1 MAQPIVKYAGDDIT
15 CYPGSNQKDNGKLQ
29 LEFNMARFVTRVSS
43 KNFCII
49 KPSFEIKAIQDE
61 STNAPKLEIGT
72 GQASINGMDLIM
84 TNTLRIDPPE
94 SEGTYHLAFKLA
106 RDSSRNVLG
115 DLVVGVT
122 TTFEGVYLTYYDTKP
137 DPLTDMDMLFLGQI
151 TWDGEN
157 FTDIVED
164 EDKYGRIWAED
175 ILCKVEDPKHPDYT
189 RLNLQEYIYNLPD
202 WYFSKEG
209 DTVYGPIIIADNRD
223 GNNAGI
229 IMNVDKDGSHIT
241 IKDPNQ
247 DNDKLQFYGD
257 VNRDGVIDDKDIK
270 LIEKFIAGTE
280 TPNDLQKIL
289 GDVNHDGVI
298 DEKDI
303 KYIENFINKSGNG
316 GDTGNIY
323 YIDRTENG
331 ISFDTVNNESSFN
344 IGESS
349 IYINEGDNYTL
360 HLNSPNHIEIKS
372 NKTVFVR
379 GDEAVEVG
387 TTDER
392 PKLTMKDD
400 IASFTDSMSPNLKF
414 DIKFVN
420 ANNIQNTVG
429 KAIWQYNLQNKYISL
444 LQTDVT
450 YLEVI
455 PNSLF
460 RQDARVQNTL
470 YIGGSDTD
478 TSTPQTTLQRT
489 SWWLR
494 ETAAGGDTMNL
505 TPKGITIY
513 NNTASD
519 KSALKLQNGADT
531 THSLIQDDGYI
542 ELLNGTVT
550 PKILW
555 RDSNVAYNVTLEK
568 ILNEKRLNLQGGMSI
583 TESLTVAQEIT
594 GSGLTTAN
602 GILTF
607 KRGNNNATITKDNN
621 ATNLRTSGPLYIG
634 ATGTQQLFAGDTVI
648 NGTFAV
654 GGTTNANSPLK
665 IDKTGNLT
673 TTGTITGSKVYGAVY
688 NDFGEIF
695 RKDKNEKIE
704 YGDIVYIGNDGLAH
718 TLKSLDYVDSIIG
731 ICSNTIGLQLGG
743 ADVPQEE
750 QVEVGLV
757 GKIWVKTNDDYIAKG
772 QMVKIADNGKVTFT
786 NNPKNKFGITLSD
799 VIDGKVEILYKG

>member
-15 CYPGSNQKDNGKLQ
+15 CYPGSNQKDDGKLQ
-29 LEFNMARFVTRVSS
+29 LEFNMARLVTRVSS

-49 KPSFEIKAIQDE
+49 KPSFEITAVSDE
-61 STNAPKLEIGT
+61 ATNKPKLEIAS

-84 TNTLRIDPPE
+84 NNSIRIDPPE
-94 SEGTYHLAFKLA
+94 GEGTYYLAFKLA

-137 DPLTDMDMLFLGQI
+137 EPLTDMDMLYLGQV
-151 TWDGEN
+151 TWDGEQ
-157 FTDIVED
+157 FSDIVED

-175 ILCKVEDPKHPDYT
+175 ILCKLEDPKHPDDT
-189 RLNLQEYIYNLPD
+189 RLNLQEYVYNMPD

-223 GNNAGI
+223 NNNAGI
-229 IMNVDKDGSHIT
+229 IMNVDKDGSHLT

-257 VNRDGVIDDKDIK
+257 VNRDGVIDQKDID
-270 LIEKFIAGTE
+270 LIKKFIDGSE
-280 TPNDLQKIL
+280 TPSDLQKIL

-298 DEKDI
+298 DDKDI
-303 KYIENFINKSGNG
+303 EYIQNFINKDGNG

-323 YIDRTENG
+323 YIDKTDDG
-331 ISFDTVNNESSFN
+331 ISFDTTNGESIMN

-360 HLNSPNHIEIKS
+360 HLNSPNHIEVKS

-379 GDEAVEVG
+379 GDEAVEIG
-387 TTDER
+387 TTDEK

-400 IASFTDSMSPNLKF
+400 IASFTDSSSPNLKF
-414 DIKFVN
+414 DINFVD
-420 ANNIQNTVG
+420 ANNIQNTIG

-450 YLEVI
+450 YLEIV
-455 PNSLF
+455 PNALF
-460 RQDARVQNTL
+460 RQNARVQNTL

-478 TSTPQTTLQRT
+478 TTTPQTTLQRT

-494 ETAAGGDTMNL
+494 EATAGGDTMNL

-513 NNTASD
+513 NNTSSD
-519 KSALKLQNGADT
+519 NSSIKLQNAADSVHT
-531 THSLIQDDGYI
+531 IVRDDAYI
-542 ELLNGTVT
+542 ELLNGSVT
-550 PKILW
+550 PKIVW
-555 RDSNVAYNVTLEK
+555 RDNNTAYNVTLEK
-568 ILNEKRLNLQGGMSI
+568 IINEKRLNLQGSMSI
-583 TESLTVAQEIT
+583 TNALTVSQEIT

-602 GILTF
+602 GVLTF
-607 KRGNNNATITKDNN
+607 KNGNNNATITKDSN
-621 ATNLRTSGPLYIG
+621 ATNIRTSGPFYVG
-634 ATGTQQLFAGDTVI
+634 PTGTQSLFAGNTVI

-695 RKDKNEKIE
+695 RKDKTEIID
-704 YGDIVYIGNDGLAH
+704 YGDIVCLRDDGLVH
-718 TLKSLDYVDSIIG
+718 KVETEKDLQTIIG

-743 ADVPQEE
+743 ADVAKEE

-757 GKIWVKTNDDYIAKG
+757 GKIWVKTKELNITPGQWVKAISDGSVITTSKKEEKFAIALTN
-772 QMVKIADNGKVTFT
+772 VVNGKVE
-786 NNPKNKFGITLSD
+786 
-799 VIDGKVEILYKG
+799 VLYKG